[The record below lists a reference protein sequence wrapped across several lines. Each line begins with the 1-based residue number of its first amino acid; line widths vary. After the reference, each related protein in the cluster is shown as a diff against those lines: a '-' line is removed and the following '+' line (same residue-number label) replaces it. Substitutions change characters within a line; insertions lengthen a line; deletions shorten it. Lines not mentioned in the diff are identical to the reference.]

1 MNKIEMLKNLKG
13 KLIVSCQ
20 ALDDEPLHSS
30 FIMGRMALAAM
41 EGGAAGIRANT
52 VEDIIEIRNM
62 VDLPIIG
69 IIKKDYNDSDIYI
82 TPTMSEINKL
92 INSPAD
98 IIAMDATMRKRPNNE
113 DLSEMVKKVRESG
126 KLVMADISTYDEGI
140 NAEKIGFDII
150 STTLSGYTPYS
161 PNLDGPDFE
170 LIRKLSSNVNIPV
183 ISEGRI
189 KTPEDLTECLKD
201 GAFCAIIGGAITRP
215 QLITKDFVAAI
226 N

>member
-1 MNKIEMLKNLKG
+1 MNKAELLKKIKG
-13 KLIVSCQ
+13 KLVVSCQ
-20 ALDDEPLHSS
+20 ALDNEPLHSS

-52 VEDIIEIRNM
+52 VEDIVEIRKM

-69 IIKKDYNDSDIYI
+69 IIKKDYDDSDIYI
-82 TPTMSEINKL
+82 TPTMDEINKL
-92 INSPAD
+92 INSPVD
-98 IIAMDATMRKRPNNE
+98 VIAMDATIRKRPNNE
-113 DLSEMVKKVRESG
+113 NLSEMVKKVKESG
-126 KLVMADISTYDEGI
+126 KLAMADVSTYEEGI

-161 PNLDGPDFE
+161 PNLEGPDFE
-170 LIRKLSSNVNIPV
+170 LIKKLSLNVNIPV

-189 KTPEDLTECLKD
+189 KTPGELTECLKD